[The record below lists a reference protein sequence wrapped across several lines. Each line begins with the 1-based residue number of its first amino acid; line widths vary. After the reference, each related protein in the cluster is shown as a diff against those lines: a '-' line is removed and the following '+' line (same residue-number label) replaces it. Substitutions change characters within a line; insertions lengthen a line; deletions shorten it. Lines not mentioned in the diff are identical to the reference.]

1 MGRKE
6 LLFVIAA
13 IAVVSLWL
21 ARPVSEKAP
30 ADPQEATPGFYVETN
45 GRPTQLDDLVVT
57 ARFKSPEPVTV
68 GYTDGKLVTNLTVT
82 IDRFEWR
89 FSEDPPPQVEKDE
102 EGNFSAVLCELKV
115 IDEEQLET
123 EKEWIF
129 ALSELHCENREML
142 ERLFAG
148 CPVVLK
154 VEAMVA
160 LDTSEVRYNRLSKT
174 VTQTVVLEGIPQ
186 AGSSERLLQIEE
198 ARIRADVARY
208 LDEARG
214 SQSSRELLTK

>member
-1 MGRKE
+1 
-6 LLFVIAA
+6 
-13 IAVVSLWL
+13 
-21 ARPVSEKAP
+21 
-30 ADPQEATPGFYVETN
+30 
-45 GRPTQLDDLVVT
+45 
-57 ARFKSPEPVTV
+57 VTV